1 MSIVQS
7 PTGNTTPASA
17 ISQSTDWRTA
27 VTDLVAWM
35 VANDRCFSS
44 GEIAAY
50 LRTYRSDLAFR
61 VSGIGDQIR
70 DAYDNNTFPSYDD
83 GQGNVL
89 YPTRV
94 PRTSAGIARTLDG
107 RTVTTKTPVGQTVF
121 VYAKDGS
128 DGFAHDF
135 EIYIPDY
142 DDPQGTRA
150 VDYTGPAPV
159 QAQIISTPS
168 QTPGAAPVVSAPP
181 TPAMGVLITGTL
193 SKDDQTAYVRPDRR
207 LCVPRAAFE
216 VWVNLTG
223 QPLRGGQNGD
233 PVYVTVD
240 GLKVII
246 TRESTPTSQEYH
258 LWRNNGR
265 IAVDKTPA
273 VTPGEKFKITVTAA
287 DLTIDLTA
295 KV

>member
-7 PTGNTTPASA
+7 PTGSSTPVTV
-17 ISQSTDWRTA
+17 ISQATDWRTA

-50 LRTYRSDLAFR
+50 LRTYRPDLAFR

-83 GQGNVL
+83 GQGGTL

-121 VYAKDGS
+121 VYAKDGA

-135 EIYIPDY
+135 EVYIPDF

-150 VDYTGPAPV
+150 QDYTGPAPV
-159 QAQIISTPS
+159 QAPVISTPS
-168 QTPGAAPVVSAPP
+168 QTPGAAPIVSAPP
-181 TPAMGVLITGTL
+181 SPALGVLITGTL
-193 SKDDQTAYVRPDRR
+193 TKDDLIAYVRPDRR

-216 VWVNLTG
+216 VFVNLTG

-240 GLKVII
+240 GSKVVI
-246 TRESTPTSQEYH
+246 TRNSSPTSVEYH
-258 LWRNNGR
+258 LWVNRGR

-273 VTPGEKFKITVTAA
+273 TTPGEKFKIVVTATE
-287 DLTIDLTA
+287 LTIDLSQ